1 MSPFDLEKNIRSK
14 MRDREIEPSASAWDR
29 LEEQMDSQ
37 KPKSLQSYKKL
48 YAVAAILVLGLIS
61 VVFINDAIN
70 TTPEVVAEESVEIDD
85 HLNSVP
91 STITNGVASEEI
103 VTEKH
108 NEPEIT
114 PNNTED
120 KPVLKLASQE
130 MIAVETVQEKEIDK
144 ELFLET
150 NEFLDEKALDVAT
163 EIRNLLD
170 SKDEVSLDEVDLLLE
185 NARREIF
192 LERTLNSPKTDA
204 LALLQDVEWELDQSF
219 YDKVFYALGDQFKK
233 LATAYAERNR

>member
-29 LEEQMDSQ
+29 LEEQLDSQ

-61 VVFINDAIN
+61 VVFINDATN
-70 TTPEVVAEESVEIDD
+70 TTQEVVVEGSTETDN

-91 STITNGVASEEI
+91 SPITNGVASEEI

-120 KPVLKLASQE
+120 KPLLKSASQE
-130 MIAVETVQEKEIDK
+130 MIAVETIQDKEIEK